1 MNIEEI
7 ITRTCD
13 YFGLTREELMSDT
26 RKRDVALPR
35 QVAMYACRKLT
46 TLTLSGIGKVFHKR
60 HSTVLYTCD
69 VIEALIDIDER
80 VAAAVDTICK
90 I

>member
-1 MNIEEI
+1 MNTEEI
-7 ITRTCD
+7 INRTCE

-35 QVAMYACRKLT
+35 QIAMYACRKLT
-46 TLTLSGIGKVFHKR
+46 TLTSSGIGKVFHKK
-60 HSTVLYTCD
+60 HSTVTYACN
-69 VIEALIDIDER
+69 VIEALMDIDER
-80 VAAAVDTICK
+80 VVMAVDVICE